1 MPWAK
6 FDDRFISHP
15 KVLAAG
21 PLAIALHMR
30 AIVYS
35 ALHLTDGIIRRRQL
49 NHILCWED
57 DVEDFPEGPPRN
69 LELVKRLVNA
79 GLWEEAPE
87 GEGWQIHDY
96 LDWNPS
102 REQAQA
108 ISKARSEAG
117 RKAGLASGASRRKK
131 SDSNERRTNDE
142 PNRSTDVRQSL
153 NESRTNDE
161 PNRSRSVERTLNER
175 RTKTNPVPVPVPVP
189 SNAEEEPGAIALNDL
204 HPEGSLR
211 APPVVVVP
219 LVSGEF
225 EVTQCDIDEWVEAY
239 PGVDVVQQLRAMR
252 QWSLANPTK
261 RKTARGA
268 RRFIASWLNRQQ
280 NEGHGPNGGTG
291 KPSFADMTK
300 AAMEWAH
307 AADEQEGV
315 RGPDESTQ
323 GMLPEHR
330 G

>member
-30 AIVYS
+30 AIVHS

-49 NHILCWED
+49 NHILNWED
-57 DVEDFPEGPPRN
+57 DAEDFDDAPPRN
-69 LELVKRLVNA
+69 LELAARLVNA

-102 REQAQA
+102 RAEAQA
-108 ISKARSEAG
+108 TSAARSEAG
-117 RKAGLASGASRRKK
+117 RKAGLASGAARRKK
-131 SDSNERRTNDE
+131 ANERTNDE
-142 PNRSTDVRQSL
+142 PKRSTFVRESL
-153 NESRTNDE
+153 NEQGTNVE
-161 PNRSRSVERTLNER
+161 PNRSRSVERPLNER
-175 RTKTNPVPVPVPVP
+175 RTKMNPVPVPVPVP
-189 SNAEEEPGAIALNDL
+189 VPKKEKEEPGANRSNDV

-211 APPVVVVP
+211 APPVVVIP
-219 LVSGEF
+219 LSSGSF
-225 EVTQCDIDEWVEAY
+225 DVTQRDVDEWSDTY
-239 PGVDVVQQLRAMR
+239 PGVDVLQQLRAMR
-252 QWSLANPTK
+252 QWSLANHTR
-261 RKTARGA
+261 RKTARGV
-268 RRFIASWLNRQQ
+268 RRFVASWLNRQQ
-280 NEGHGPNGGTG
+280 NEGGRASGRA
-291 KPSFADMTK
+291 SFADMTK

-307 AADEQEGV
+307 AADESEGV
-315 RGPDESTQ
+315 HGPDVEAQ
-323 GMLPEHR
+323 GMLPECS